1 MKVPAGAVPIVYQ
14 CPEDVPALAE
24 TWAAAQ
30 ETAEFLGGEYRD
42 YVSPGASPSGVQRR
56 IAVLT
61 KAAKPDLVLPFTRET
76 HLHTFTVG
84 ERSLGRLPTMA
95 LRLANP
101 WLSESHAPSDIAY
114 LLRHV
119 MQKEHVDLIDLGE
132 IPENSALRGALDA
145 LAWPA
150 RKLRLG
156 RKDSIRWLIDFPET
170 FDAYLAGLSTSTRQ
184 STRRKMRSLEK
195 DFDLQFE
202 TFTLPQDVDRF
213 LAEGE
218 KISRLT
224 YQWNVGQQLND
235 NAETRARFRDL
246 ADQGRLRCYLLSLD
260 GVPRAFLRG
269 TVEGQIYNYETPGFD
284 PAFAKNSVGTV
295 ILMRALQDLITN
307 TACRTFDFGTGGDEI
322 GFKSR
327 FGNRRLTCN
336 SYYIVNAIRPRA
348 GLLLAGQNAL
358 TGAKNLAAAVIGTG
372 AFRDRIKRRLRK
384 YGD

>member
-1 MKVPAGAVPIVYQ
+1 MRQA
-14 CPEDVPALAE
+14 
-24 TWAAAQ
+24 T
-30 ETAEFLGGEYRD
+30 
-42 YVSPGASPSGVQRR
+42 
-56 IAVLT
+56 
-61 KAAKPDLVLPFTRET
+61 
-76 HLHTFTVG
+76 
-84 ERSLGRLPTMA
+84 
-95 LRLANP
+95 
-101 WLSESHAPSDIAY
+101 SHH

-195 DFDLQFE
+195 EFDLQFE

-224 YQWNVGQQLND
+224 YQWNVGQQLNND
-235 NAETRARFRDL
+235 AETRARFRDL

-260 GVPRAFLRG
+260 GVPKGVPARYGRRA
-269 TVEGQIYNYETPGFD
+269 D
-284 PAFAKNSVGTV
+284 
-295 ILMRALQDLITN
+295 LQL
-307 TACRTFDFGTGGDEI
+307 
-322 GFKSR
+322 
-327 FGNRRLTCN
+327 
-336 SYYIVNAIRPRA
+336 
-348 GLLLAGQNAL
+348 
-358 TGAKNLAAAVIGTG
+358 
-372 AFRDRIKRRLRK
+372 
-384 YGD
+384 